1 MRPPSPSPARRGAHG
16 RRRPGLYSRKML
28 PPETLICLA
37 GSGRGAGPATTA
49 PVVMLYWL
57 PWHGQSM
64 VWLLIWL
71 TMHPMWVQT
80 ALNALN
86 SPAVGWVTTTCGPGK
101 IMPLPTG
108 ILLVAASAF
117 AALELTAPPAAA
129 PPAAALLAGA
139 AVPAPPVVPAA

>member
-1 MRPPSPSPARRGAHG
+1 
-16 RRRPGLYSRKML
+16 
-28 PPETLICLA
+28 LA
-37 GSGRGAGPATTA
+37 GSGRGAGPVTTS

-64 VWLLIWL
+64 VPSLIWL
-71 TMHPMWVQT
+71 TMHPMWVQI

-108 ILLVAASAF
+108 IWLVAASAL
-117 AALELTAPPAAA
+117 APAELLA
-129 PPAAALLAGA
+129 PPAAALLAVVLAASSAGGRMLGLDRGGA
-139 AVPAPPVVPAA
+139 LS